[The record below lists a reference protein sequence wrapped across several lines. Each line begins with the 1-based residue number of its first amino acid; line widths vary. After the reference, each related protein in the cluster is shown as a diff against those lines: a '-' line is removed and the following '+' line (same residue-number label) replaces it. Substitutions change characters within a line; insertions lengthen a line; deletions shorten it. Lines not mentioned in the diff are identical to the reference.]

1 MSKTAKSISTFV
13 QSAELPAH
21 LRDANS
27 GLGNENVGS
36 GDLQMSRLD
45 LIQQLSPQIEDGNTA
60 FIEGAELGH
69 IFDSATGDLFES
81 VFVVNL
87 YFDKRYQVFKKRKF
101 GGGFEGSHPTED
113 AARQHLTDESLP
125 IEQYDIVETDIH
137 GCLMLDANGVPKKPC
152 VIYMSGSKAKVS
164 RKWNTALATQEA
176 DRFASV
182 WSLTSVKEKNKQGQP
197 YQNFK
202 VDFAGYASEALYEEA
217 KQNYLAFKGKKEQ

>member
-1 MSKTAKSISTFV
+1 MSKGKSIATFV

-45 LIQQLSPQIEDGNTA
+45 LIQQLSPQIEKDNPA
-60 FIEGAELGH
+60 YLEGAELGH
-69 IFDSATGDLFES
+69 IFDSATGDLYES

-87 YFDKRYQVFKKRKF
+87 YFDKRFQVFKKRKF
-101 GGGFEGSHPTED
+101 GGGFEGSYMTED
-113 AARQHLTDESLP
+113 AARQYLEDENLP
-125 IEQYDIVETDIH
+125 VDQYDIVETDIH
-137 GCLMLDANGVPKKPC
+137 ACLMLDAEGKPKKPC

-164 RKWNTALATQEA
+164 RKWNTALSTQEA

-182 WSLTSVKEKNKQGQP
+182 WALSSVKEKNKQGQP

-202 VDFAGYASEALYEEA
+202 VDFAGWASEDLYEEA
-217 KQNYLAFKGKKEQ
+217 KKNYLAFRGKQEQ

>member
-1 MSKTAKSISTFV
+1 MSKTKSIANFV
-13 QSAELPAH
+13 QSAEMPAH
-21 LRDANS
+21 LANANS

-45 LIQQLSPQIEDGNTA
+45 LIQQLSPQYEKGNPA
-60 FIEGAELGH
+60 ELEGAELGH
-69 IFDSATGDLFES
+69 MFDSATGDLFES

-87 YFDKRYQVFKKRKF
+87 YFEKRFQVFKKRKF
-101 GGGFEGSHPTED
+101 GGGFEGSHQTED
-113 AARQHLTDESLP
+113 AARQALEDQSLP
-125 IEQYDIVETDIH
+125 IDQYDIVETDIH

-182 WSLTSVKEKNKQGQP
+182 WALTSVKEKNKQGQP

-202 VDFAGYASEALYEEA
+202 VDFAGWGSAELYEEA
-217 KQNYLAFKGKKEQ
+217 KKNYLAFRGQKEQ